1 MAPRQQQH
9 AQVSIANTASHA
21 FTAPDGV
28 STCPAG
34 AGACAAATPGLWTG
48 NPDGSRYIQMTIELT
63 VEDRAGNRTTAVR
76 RAVKLYPNQLCGF
89 SY

>member
-1 MAPRQQQH
+1 MLSQPRTVCQPAQPAPAPAPQPPQGFGLAAVSLSQS
-9 AQVSIANTASHA
+9 QVESQEQPEGT
-21 FTAPDGV
+21 V
-28 STCPAG
+28 S
-34 AGACAAATPGLWTG
+34 L
-48 NPDGSRYIQMTIELT
+48 RYIQMTIELT